1 MIRSPR
7 LRVDSR
13 VCFFLGVALWAV
25 AARADD
31 APIRLNTVGF
41 LPDAPKRASVAA
53 ECSDFRAVRDA
64 DGGEVLAGKVGPRV
78 KDAESGQSLAVVDF
92 SALAAPGVYRLD
104 VPGVGRSAP
113 FRVGADVYN
122 EPFKTVTRAMYLW
135 RCGTAVSGRHDG
147 QTFAHGPCHLEDA
160 FLDFVGGGH
169 AKKDLS
175 GGWHD
180 AGDYNKY
187 TLNAAFTVGV
197 MLQAW
202 DHFGDTLRA
211 VRLDIPESSNAT
223 PDFLDEVRWELD
235 WLLKMQADDGSVYH
249 KVSTKEFGGV
259 VLPEAEKAERYA
271 VPWSSAATADF
282 VAVMAMASRHYA
294 PFDRDYAARCLA
306 AARKGYAFLAA
317 NPADHPAD
325 LTGFSTGPYQ
335 TGDASGRMWAAV
347 ELWEATGE
355 DALLKDFESRAK
367 ATPRPVGPSA
377 GWSNVTNLA
386 MYTYALSK
394 RQGPDAALRESVRSA
409 LVRMADGAVRARDAH
424 AYARPLGNRYFWGS
438 NGHIA
443 QQVQTLHV
451 ANALRPNRAYVE
463 ASLDALNYL
472 FGRNPYGRSFVTG
485 IGHNPPLH
493 PNDRR
498 AGADNVDAPWP
509 GYLVGGGWPN
519 ATDWHDTR
527 DDYRTNGIAISWNA
541 SLIYAL
547 AAHAAAEG
555 KN

>member
-1 MIRSPR
+1 MIQCRWR
-7 LRVDSR
+7 RFDGAI
-13 VCFFLGVALWAV
+13 CFSLVLALAT
-25 AARADD
+25 ASRADD

-53 ECSDFRAVRDA
+53 ACSDFRVVRDT
-64 DGGEVLAGKVGPRV
+64 DGGEVLAGRAAPPV
-78 KDAESGQSLAVVDF
+78 KDAEAGQSLAVIDF

-113 FRVGADVYN
+113 FRVGVDVYN
-122 EPFKTVTRAMYLW
+122 EPLKTATRAMYLW
-135 RCGTAVSGRHDG
+135 RCGTAVSGQYHGD
-147 QTFAHGPCHLEDA
+147 TFAHPACHVEDA

-169 AKKDLS
+169 ARKDLA

-187 TLNAAFTVGV
+187 VVNAGFTVGV
-197 MLQAW
+197 LLQAW
-202 DHFGDTLRA
+202 DQFGDTLRA
-211 VRLDIPESSNAT
+211 VRLDIPESNNTT
-223 PDFLDEVRWELD
+223 PDFLDEVRWELE

-249 KVSTKEFGGV
+249 KVSTKEFGGFV
-259 VLPEAEKAERYA
+259 MPEAEKAERYA

-282 VAVMAMASRHYA
+282 AAVMAMASRHFA
-294 PFDRDYAARCLA
+294 PYDRAFADRCLA
-306 AARKGYAFLAA
+306 AARKSYAFLAA
-317 NPADHPAD
+317 NPASHPAD

-355 DALLKDFESRAK
+355 DAFLKDFESRAN
-367 ATPRPVGPSA
+367 ATPGRVRSSA
-377 GWSNVTNLA
+377 GWSDVTNFA

-394 RQGPDAALRESVRSA
+394 RQGRDPAVLESARTA
-409 LVRMADGAVRARDAH
+409 LVRMADGIVKTRDAH
-424 AYARPLGNRYFWGS
+424 AYARPLGGRYFWGC
-438 NGHIA
+438 NGHVA

-451 ANALRPNRAYVE
+451 ANVIRPNRAYAE
-463 ASLDALNYL
+463 TSLDALGYL
-472 FGRNPYGRSFVTG
+472 FGRNAYGRSFVTG
-485 IGHNPPLH
+485 VGHDPPRH

-498 AGADNVDAPWP
+498 AGSDPVDAPWP

-519 ATDWHDTR
+519 PADWHDTQE
-527 DDYRTNGIAISWNA
+527 DFRTNGIAISWNA

-547 AAHAAAEG
+547 AAHG
-555 KN
+555 R